1 MKTSRLNGLT
11 TRIAIVFILAL
22 GAMNFKGYAQA
33 YYDGFAFDGS
43 DGCSVTQIHTD
54 KGWET
59 VGGLAVVG
67 YAGFASKARYGYP
80 FMEGNTELIIPEY
93 VEDNYGHCAPVG
105 SIGAYVFKNS
115 GYTFAYIPNQVT
127 FINEGAFSGS
137 KNLKTVV
144 FGKNLKHIGYNPFYR
159 ESLKDIYFLSETP
172 PTLADSFD
180 SNTIVHVPS
189 AAVGTY
195 RNARGFYRLNVVGM
209 TSQEQNKIEAD
220 MKQKSEYR
228 HQQWVK
234 YVLEL
239 KKNLSRIET
248 QLKNTGNRDVYEYI
262 DTFRDPKIVQRENEF
277 DSEITSY
284 RNKFVHIVDDA
295 IDDAQRKIDAK
306 GSYYQQFN
314 SNKLL
319 HFISTFADN
328 ISSSDIRKYFD
339 IYVQSESNNVLTIQI
354 HSTKNTKNL
363 YEEFWKGL
371 MPFISSSTYKV
382 NTAYQSTYLS
392 DALDNLSYKILSK
405 IFNEVYFVES
415 VGSNN
420 PYRQYSRHRGNG
432 YNQFSSTTYRF
443 SIGQQNTQRTI
454 NILGSRIK
462 ASNLLSEI
470 KEKLATVS
478 PTSVSEQQQLKD
490 CSDWC
495 EERFWKCIY
504 KSENRAVYPTS
515 LIISKY
521 TRTTQYGRTNEDK
534 RESGRDNCRFDISQH
549 DGFVNS
555 TEFRKFCVA
564 NDIGFDDGVNIIF
577 GCPVIQGGD
586 KAQCLY
592 IIKTD
597 VKLIPN
603 STSLEIFVGDKKVR

>member
-1 MKTSRLNGLT
+1 MNKLIKKLVLGLLMVLIST
-11 TRIAIVFILAL
+11 TDIEL
-22 GAMNFKGYAQA
+22 YAYA
-33 YYDGFAFDGS
+33 YYNGFAFESSGLWSTEIIATKD
-43 DGCSVTQIHTD
+43 
-54 KGWET
+54 GWEEVT
-59 VGGLAVVG
+59 GLRLVGSASFVEKLNYGLP
-67 YAGFASKARYGYP
+67 Y
-80 FMEGNTELIIPEY
+80 MENNTELVIPEY
-93 VEDNYGHCAPVG
+93 VEDNDGRRAYVG
-105 SIGAYVFKNS
+105 SIGRYVFKNS
-115 GYTFAYIPNQVT
+115 GYTIAYIPNHVSL
-127 FINEGAFSGS
+127 IEEGAFIGCRS
-137 KNLKTVV
+137 LKTVI
-144 FGKNLKHIGYNPFYR
+144 FGKNLKHIGYSPFYR
-159 ESLKDIYFLSETP
+159 ESLEDVYFLGCEP
-172 PTLADSFD
+172 PTLADHFSRSTTIHVPEKALGTYMDNCYFGQRD
-180 SNTIVHVPS
+180 LTIV
-189 AAVGTY
+189 
-195 RNARGFYRLNVVGM
+195 GM
-209 TSQEQNKIEAD
+209 SDAEISKIEAEMRSKD
-220 MKQKSEYR
+220 EYR
-228 HQQWVK
+228 HKRWVD

-239 KKNLSRIET
+239 KRELPRFEC
-248 QLKNTGNRDVYEYI
+248 QLKNRGNSDVYEYI
-262 DTFRDPKIVQRENEF
+262 KTFRDPKIVQRENEF

-284 RNKFVHIVDDA
+284 RNRFVHIVDDA
-295 IDDAQRKIDAK
+295 IDDAQREIDAK

-314 SNKLL
+314 SNKFL

-405 IFNEVYFVES
+405 IFNEVCFVES
-415 VGSNN
+415 VGN

-515 LIISKY
+515 LIISEY

-534 RESGRDNCRFDISQH
+534 RESRRDNCRFDISQH